1 MSNKLT
7 MHSGRAHS
15 DGKTFDPKH
24 NDRKFNIAHANNII
38 MSKLKHE
45 RYWNCVDKKFYG
57 YYDKGYTSFA
67 DAELQHYKEN
77 YGHQLAETNA
87 KYVKNRHPEKVK
99 SMEEWMYLRQNAP
112 EECYVQIGDSFG
124 HPDMETFHECFTE
137 WLTWQ
142 NEWNDSHGNPFTI
155 LDVAEHFAEEV
166 PQAHIRRVWSYV
178 DENGNRRLGQEKALA
193 MAGVELPEQYIH
205 DIEGNLILGEDNKPL
220 TSIPKRY
227 NNRKMTF
234 DSLAREKWIEIV
246 RSHDIEIEDTPRI
259 DVQHNL
265 DKRKAIVQ
273 QLRVAEQ
280 DTQKEMERTE
290 ILKSQNT
297 TLSLE
302 NEGLTLDSDLMK
314 EETERLTSE
323 QTSLIQVNSSLKQEK
338 TILQSQLLE
347 LDDKKKQKEQELDVL
362 SSRIM
367 NFQGMLSNRMDWEDK
382 MKQFDE
388 LLKRMHE
395 APDYFITFL
404 KSLGNKKYR
413 SKDGSIKEV
422 PYYDMYR
429 HSLKRHKQHLS
440 LMKESYQ
447 DEADTFYNSM
457 DSTSNKDTHNFVD

>member
-1 MSNKLT
+1 

-24 NDRKFNIAHANNII
+24 NDRKFNVAHADNII
-38 MSKLKHE
+38 MAKLKHE
-45 RYWNCVDKKFYG
+45 RYWNCVDKQFYG

-67 DAELQHYKEN
+67 DAELQHYTES

-124 HPDMETFHECFTE
+124 HPDMKTFHECFME

-178 DENGNRRLGQEKALA
+178 DENGNRKLGQEKALA

-205 DIEGNLILGEDNKPL
+205 DIDGNLILGENNKPL

-234 DSLAREKWIEIV
+234 DSMAREKWIEIV
-246 RSHDIEIEDTPRI
+246 RSHGIEIEDTPRT

-314 EETERLTSE
+314 EETE
-323 QTSLIQVNSSLKQEK
+323 
-338 TILQSQLLE
+338 
-347 LDDKKKQKEQELDVL
+347 
-362 SSRIM
+362 
-367 NFQGMLSNRMDWEDK
+367 
-382 MKQFDE
+382 
-388 LLKRMHE
+388 
-395 APDYFITFL
+395 
-404 KSLGNKKYR
+404 
-413 SKDGSIKEV
+413 
-422 PYYDMYR
+422 
-429 HSLKRHKQHLS
+429 
-440 LMKESYQ
+440 
-447 DEADTFYNSM
+447 
-457 DSTSNKDTHNFVD
+457 